1 MNDTLQ
7 LIRMNVVDS
16 ASAAGTPTPI
26 GALATASPRIS
37 VAIPV
42 WNDGR
47 WLPGAIESVLAQS
60 YQNWE
65 LVIGDNASD
74 EDLAEIVQRYP
85 DPRIC
90 YRRFSRHVDASESHN
105 RTMALCRYEWI
116 QLLCADDRLR
126 PGCLERVAAR
136 LVEAAASG
144 SRVVMLITACRRV
157 DATGQPTDIVRA
169 DRVSYRPMHL
179 QAIRDGQYD
188 ASAWL
193 RANAAWGVRP
203 WMIGSV
209 AIAGELFAEVGGFR
223 PEMGLCHD
231 LELVMR
237 LAAYGDV
244 VYVDEPLLDYTV
256 RTDSITSTLVRRHV
270 RQGSAMVEAGAA
282 WLSILRVH
290 EARRSVPA
298 EERADIMAAIA
309 RAFLQRALLHATA
322 AEGRGRRAALL
333 DVVRACWYSPRTTV
347 LTWRLAVALAAL
359 LAPRAVI
366 DRARVLGH
374 RLGLVVI

>member
-1 MNDTLQ
+1 MNDTLIS
-7 LIRMNVVDS
+7 IRMNVVDS
-16 ASAAGTPTPI
+16 A
-26 GALATASPRIS
+26 TASGIERRPTRRRRPVPRIS

-42 WNDGR
+42 WNDSR
-47 WLPGAIESVLAQS
+47 WLPGAIESVLAQT

-65 LVIGDNASD
+65 LVIGDNASN
-74 EDLAEIVQRYP
+74 EDLAGIVSRYT

-90 YRRFSRHVDASESHN
+90 YHRFSRHVDASESHN

-116 QLLCADDRLR
+116 QLLCADDRLQPR
-126 PGCLERVAAR
+126 CLERVAAR
-136 LVEAAASG
+136 LAEAAASS
-144 SRVVMLITACRRV
+144 SRVVMLITACRRI
-157 DATGQPTDIVRA
+157 DATGQPTDIVRS
-169 DRVSYRPMHL
+169 DRVSYRPLHL
-179 QAIRDGQYD
+179 QAIHDGRYD
-188 ASAWL
+188 GSGWL

-209 AIAGELFAEVGGFR
+209 AIAADLFAEVGGFR

-237 LAAYGDV
+237 MAAYGDV
-244 VYVDEPLLDYTV
+244 VYIDEPLLDYTV
-256 RTDSITSTLVRRHV
+256 RTDSITSELVRRHV

-290 EARRSVPA
+290 EARRKVGA
-298 EERADIMAAIA
+298 EERAVIFDAIA
-309 RAFLQRALLHATA
+309 RAFLQRALLHAADA
-322 AEGRGRRAALL
+322 AGHGRRAALL

-347 LTWRLAVALAAL
+347 LTWRLAVALAAV
-359 LAPRAVI
+359 LAPRALI

>member
-1 MNDTLQ
+1 MN
-7 LIRMNVVDS
+7 MVDS
-16 ASAAGTPTPI
+16 VAASGIETSTNM
-26 GALATASPRIS
+26 LATAGPRIS

-42 WNDGR
+42 WNDSR
-47 WLPGAIESVLAQS
+47 WLPGAIESVLAQT

-74 EDLAEIVQRYP
+74 EDLAAIAGRYD

-90 YRRFSRHVDASESHN
+90 YHRFRRHVDASESHN

-116 QLLCADDRLR
+116 QLLCADDRLQPR
-126 PGCLERVAAR
+126 CLERVAAR
-136 LVEAAASG
+136 LAEASPSS
-144 SRVVMLITACRRV
+144 SRVVMLITACRRI
-157 DATGQPTDIVRA
+157 DATGQPTDIVRS
-169 DRVSYRPMHL
+169 DHVSYRPLHL
-179 QAIRDGQYD
+179 QAIADGRYD

-209 AIAGELFAEVGGFR
+209 AIAGDLFAEIGGFR

-237 LAAYGDV
+237 MAAYGDV

-256 RTDSITSTLVRRHV
+256 RTDSITSALVRRHV
-270 RQGSAMVEAGAA
+270 RQGTAMVEAGAA

-290 EARRSVPA
+290 EARRKVGH
-298 EERADIMAAIA
+298 EEREVIFAAIA
-309 RAFLQRALLHATA
+309 RAFLQRALLHATD
-322 AEGRGRRAALL
+322 AEGHGRGAALL
-333 DVVRACWYSPRTTV
+333 DVARACWYSPRTTV
-347 LTWRLAVALAAL
+347 LTWRLAVALAAV
-359 LAPRAVI
+359 LAPGTLI